1 MADAKAKGKAQ
12 DPAIEKE
19 EVPISEALQKELDE
33 MTTTQRAAVI
43 TLLLGEQQA
52 ADIIRYLNPCLLYT
66 SDAADE

>member
-1 MADAKAKGKAQ
+1 MADAKAKAQ
-12 DPAIEKE
+12 DPALEKE

-52 ADIIRYLNPCLLYT
+52 ADIFAT
-66 SDAADE
+66 SIPVKFSRWVARWSV